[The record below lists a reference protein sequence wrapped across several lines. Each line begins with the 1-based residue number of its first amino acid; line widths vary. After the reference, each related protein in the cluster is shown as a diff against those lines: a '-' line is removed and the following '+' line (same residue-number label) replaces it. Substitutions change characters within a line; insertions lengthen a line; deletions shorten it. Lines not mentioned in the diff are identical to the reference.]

1 MKPALRGV
9 ATAAV
14 VLFAIGCGGF
24 GADHEALG
32 DRAYV
37 AGDFGEALTEY
48 RLALLQ
54 GEGSAGRL
62 RTKAAAAARRAGDLV
77 GAAQEL
83 ALLAR
88 ADGKRL
94 EEAADGLELVAR
106 DAIAAGDRNALR
118 TATGL
123 LRELQTGRSVGQ
135 YATALAAAGDLEP
148 GRAAVSLLPIAA
160 ANAPD
165 ARQQDSLMHVYA
177 QALAESGRC
186 TQAVPVF
193 EALTRR
199 GRLPVVTEASR
210 GAALCA
216 LHEGRA
222 HLGAARYG
230 PAEEW
235 FRRAITLGEGTPI
248 GRAGYLGLG
257 DVLKARGDLMGAV
270 TAWERVL
277 GDAAPG
283 DSLAEGARARINAIA
298 APGTV
303 NQ

>member
-1 MKPALRGV
+1 VTPARRSV
-9 ATAAV
+9 TTAAV
-14 VLFAIGCGGF
+14 ILLIIGCGAF
-24 GADHEALG
+24 GADHEVLG

-37 AGDFGEALTEY
+37 TGDFSEALTEY

-54 GEGSAGRL
+54 EEGPAARL
-62 RTKAAAAARRAGDLV
+62 RAKAAAAARRAGDLV
-77 GAAQEL
+77 AATQEL

-88 ADGKRL
+88 ADGQRL

-106 DAIAAGDRNALR
+106 DAIAAGDRPALR
-118 TATGL
+118 AATGL

-148 GRAAVSLLPIAA
+148 GRAAAALLPIAA

-165 ARQQDSLMHVYA
+165 ARQQDSLMYLYA
-177 QALAESGRC
+177 QALAGSGRC
-186 TQAVPVF
+186 TEAVPVF

-199 GRLPVVTEASR
+199 GRLAAVTEASR

-216 LHEGRA
+216 LQEGRA
-222 HLGAARYG
+222 HLAGTRYS
-230 PAEEW
+230 PAEDW

-277 GDAAPG
+277 ADAAPG

-298 APGTV
+298 APGTA

>member
-1 MKPALRGV
+1 VNLLRGLV
-9 ATAAV
+9 TATLV
-14 VLFAIGCGGF
+14 VLAIGCGQSA
-24 GADHEALG
+24 ADHEILG

-37 AGDFGEALTEY
+37 AEAFGEALTEY

-54 GEGSAGRL
+54 GEGSTARV
-62 RTKAAAAARRAGDLV
+62 RSKAAAAARRAGDLV
-77 GAAQEL
+77 GAAQEY

-88 ADGKRL
+88 ADGQRL

-106 DAIAAGDRNALR
+106 DAIAAGDWPALR

-135 YATALAAAGDLEP
+135 YATALVTAGDPET
-148 GRAAVSLLPIAA
+148 GRAAIALLPLAA

-165 ARQQDSLMHVYA
+165 ARQQDSLMYLYA
-177 QALAESGRC
+177 QTLAGSGRC
-186 TQAVPVF
+186 TQAVSVF

-199 GRLPVVTEASR
+199 GRLAVVTEASR

-216 LHEGRA
+216 LREGRA
-222 HLGAARYG
+222 HLDAARYDA
-230 PAEEW
+230 AEDW
-235 FRRAITLGEGTPI
+235 FRRAITLGERTPT

-257 DVLKARGDLMGAV
+257 DVLRSRGDLMGAV
-270 TAWERVL
+270 IAWERVL
-277 GDAAPG
+277 ADAAPG

-298 APGTV
+298 DPGTAI
-303 NQ
+303 Q